1 MIIHLACSQGQRE
14 VTLKGKI
21 FLTFRIGKIIKE
33 DNRALHSAA
42 CDGLR
47 TETENGKINNLT
59 EIDLILIKITM
70 SPIFTL
76 SLIAVVG
83 FLSQI

>member
-1 MIIHLACSQGQRE
+1 M
-14 VTLKGKI
+14 KGKI

-42 CDGLR
+42 FDGLR
-47 TETENGKINNLT
+47 TETENEKINDLT

-70 SPIFTL
+70 S
-76 SLIAVVG
+76 LILHFILNSRSEFFEPNMKSGLIIVPNMK
-83 FLSQI
+83 S